1 MPRRSRTGAAPAS
14 HRRRRATGSAA
25 RVHNR
30 AVTDLTERQPDVL
43 RVETP
48 WGAFPAVESGGVLRI
63 RNVRYAR
70 AERFAPPQAV
80 DPDPDESAG
89 LQFTRFACPQPP
101 SLSAAVLGDP
111 LEGTTF
117 DEDCLRLSIT
127 RPAGDAATAG
137 LPVMVWIHGGA
148 HVSNAGD
155 LAGFD
160 PAALVREQRLVVVT
174 VTYRLGLL
182 GWIGDGTRRAANLGL
197 LDVIEALRWVRDRI
211 AGFGGDPDQVT
222 VFGQS
227 SGADAIAHV
236 LAADGTDGL
245 VTRAILQSTPFGIRE
260 GRDPMH
266 ERMLQAIGDLDA
278 DTPLDDVFA
287 AQARAK
293 EAGTGFGLRSG
304 MSFSPQYGHAPL
316 PPESEIAD
324 AWRRRATGLEL
335 LVTRT
340 TDETMFYLNQVPRAQ
355 ALFRRPVIGP
365 IARRVLV
372 AVTTNGV
379 YRAGARRFARVMAR
393 AGASVQEAVFDVRP
407 EGGHLGAAHAI
418 EVPLLFPNEA
428 VWARAALVAPHGAR
442 SLVAT
447 GAPLRAAWAE
457 FARTGR
463 IDADRIRFGS
473 GWRGSLR
480 IRSRRR

>member
-1 MPRRSRTGAAPAS
+1 M
-14 HRRRRATGSAA
+14 
-25 RVHNR
+25 
-30 AVTDLTERQPDVL
+30 TDLTERQPDLL

-48 WGAFPAVESGGVLRI
+48 WGPFPAVESDGVVRI
-63 RNVRYAR
+63 RNIRYAR
-70 AERFAPPQAV
+70 AERFEPPRPV

-89 LQFTRFACPQPP
+89 LQFTRIACPQPP

-117 DEDCLRLSIT
+117 DEDCLRVSIT
-127 RPAGDAATAG
+127 RPADADVP

-148 HVSNAGD
+148 YVSNAGD

-160 PAALVREQRLVVVT
+160 PAALVREQRVVVVT

-197 LDVIEALRWVRDRI
+197 LDVIEALRWVRERI
-211 AGFGGDPDQVT
+211 SGFGGDAEQVT

-227 SGADAIAHV
+227 SGADAIVHV

-245 VTRAILQSTPFGIRE
+245 VTRAILQSTPLGIRE
-260 GRDPMH
+260 GRDAMH

-278 DTPLDDVFA
+278 NASLDDVFA
-287 AQARAK
+287 AQVRAK

-304 MSFSPQYGHAPL
+304 MPFCTQYGHAPL
-316 PPESEIAD
+316 PAESQIAD
-324 AWRRRATGLEL
+324 VWRRRAPGLEL

-340 TDETMFYLNQVPRAQ
+340 TDETMFYLNQVPRAE
-355 ALFRRPVIGP
+355 ALFRRRVIGP

-379 YRAGARRFARVMAR
+379 YRAGARRFARRMAR

-407 EGGHLGAAHAI
+407 QGGRLGAAHAI
-418 EVPLLFPNEA
+418 EVPLLFPNER
-428 VWARAALVAPHGAR
+428 VWARAALVAPQGAR

-457 FARTGR
+457 FARNGG
-463 IDADRIRFGS
+463 IDAERIRFGS
-473 GWRGSLR
+473 GWRGSLQIR
-480 IRSRRR
+480 SRSRRR